1 MWGTLVFCN
10 LIMAFTLSLAAKPHN
25 HVIIENT
32 LPPSQLD
39 NPQVKALA
47 KRYRKRQ
54 FQTAL
59 LLSIIETPLLL
70 PIRDS
75 WFMLLF
81 FVMLFLTIG
90 AGYGLQIRYIRKMR
104 QLIED
109 NQWHL
114 DVAPVQINTQLVR
127 DKNVQMVSWKW
138 FLLAGALSLGLFFL
152 TRSFPDSLVV
162 LLVVLFSEAI
172 MVGGWYFVGRLPVR
186 ALTND
191 QEINRQY
198 NDLTK
203 HHWALIMVVIGMILP
218 LTIYL
223 PLLAVERWQNQFAL
237 LTFLEFGLL
246 LFIVFFSLGLLLFI
260 VFFSLGW
267 LLALRGKQDR
277 LLAQAK
283 DFRYQGD
290 DYYWRYG
297 VYYNPNDTRFMVP
310 DRIGLNLS
318 VNLATQS
325 GKILMGLVGV
335 ILMASLII
343 TIVPMFILDY
353 DPDPFVYT
361 VDAQKVTLDG
371 PFFRERAI
379 ALPNIQKLELI
390 EKLPGKGVRTNGL
403 ATDQYAMGKF
413 RINGKPADLLI
424 INESKPILVIETYD
438 RDYYFTS
445 KRPQKT
451 KQAYQEIR
459 TAME

>member
-1 MWGTLVFCN
+1 MNLFMWGILVFCN

-39 NPQVKALA
+39 NPQVVALA

-54 FQTAL
+54 FQAAL
-59 LLSIIETPLLL
+59 LLSIVETPLLL
-70 PIRDS
+70 PMRDS

-90 AGYGLQIRYIRKMR
+90 TGYGLQIRYIRKMR

-109 NQWHL
+109 NDWHL

-138 FLLAGALSLGLFFL
+138 LLLGVLLSFGVFFFI
-152 TRSFPDSLVV
+152 RSFPGSLAI
-162 LLVVLFSEAI
+162 LSTVLFTEAI
-172 MVGGWYFVGRLPVR
+172 MVGGWYYVGRLPVR

-198 NDLTK
+198 NHLTK
-203 HHWALIMVVIGMILP
+203 YHWSLLMVVIGIILP
-218 LTIYL
+218 VTIYL

-237 LTFLEFGLL
+237 LAFLEFCLL
-246 LFIVFFSLGLLLFI
+246 LFV

-267 LLALRGKQDR
+267 LLALRSKQDR
-277 LLAQAK
+277 LLAQAE

-297 VYYNPNDTRFMVP
+297 VYYNPNDSRFMVP
-310 DRIGLNLS
+310 DRIGLNLT
-318 VNLATQS
+318 VNLATRA
-325 GKILMGLVGV
+325 GKIFMGFGGVVLV
-335 ILMASLII
+335 ASLII
-343 TIVPMFILDY
+343 TVVPMYILDY
-353 DPDPFVYT
+353 HPDPFVYT

-371 PFFRERAI
+371 PFFKERVI
-379 ALPNIQKLELI
+379 ALPNIKKLELV
-390 EKLPGKGVRTNGL
+390 EKLPSKGVRTNGL

-413 RINGKPADLLI
+413 RLNGKPADLLI
-424 INESKPILVIETYD
+424 VHDSKPILVIETSD
-438 RDYYFTS
+438 RNYYFTS
-445 KRPQKT
+445 KKPQET
-451 KQAYQEIR
+451 KQAYQAIR
-459 TAME
+459 QAMK

>member
-1 MWGTLVFCN
+1 MNLFMWGILVFCN

-39 NPQVKALA
+39 NPQVVALA

-54 FQTAL
+54 FQAAL
-59 LLSIIETPLLL
+59 LLSIVETPLLL
-70 PIRDS
+70 PMRDS

-90 AGYGLQIRYIRKMR
+90 TGYGLQIRYIHKMR

-109 NQWHL
+109 NDWHL

-138 FLLAGALSLGLFFL
+138 FLLGVLLSFGFFFFI
-152 TRSFPDSLVV
+152 RSFPGSLAI
-162 LLVVLFSEAI
+162 LSTVLFTEAI
-172 MVGGWYFVGRLPVR
+172 MVGGWYYVGRLPVR

-198 NDLTK
+198 NHLTK
-203 HHWALIMVVIGMILP
+203 YHWSLLMVVIGIILP
-218 LTIYL
+218 VTIYL

-237 LTFLEFGLL
+237 LAFLEFCLL
-246 LFIVFFSLGLLLFI
+246 LFV

-267 LLALRGKQDR
+267 LLALRSKQDR
-277 LLAQAK
+277 LLAQAE

-297 VYYNPNDTRFMVP
+297 VYYNPNDSRFMVP
-310 DRIGLNLS
+310 DRIGLNLT
-318 VNLATQS
+318 VNLATRA
-325 GKILMGLVGV
+325 GKIFMGFGGVVLV
-335 ILMASLII
+335 ASLII
-343 TIVPMFILDY
+343 TVVPMYILDY
-353 DPDPFVYT
+353 HPDPFVYT
-361 VDAQKVTLDG
+361 VDDQKVTLDG
-371 PFFRERAI
+371 PFFKERAI
-379 ALPNIQKLELI
+379 ALPNIKKLELV
-390 EKLPGKGVRTNGL
+390 EKLPSKGVRTNGL

-413 RINGKPADLLI
+413 RLNGKPADLLI
-424 INESKPILVIETYD
+424 VHDSKPILVIETSD
-438 RDYYFTS
+438 RNYYFTS
-445 KRPQKT
+445 KKPQET
-451 KQAYQEIR
+451 KEAYQAIR
-459 TAME
+459 KAME